1 MKVRLLVLIGI
12 ALLGVAMLPFLKSR
26 PSATAIDWKVDAKLA
41 FEQASATDRNVLAYL
56 NADWCGYCR
65 KMEQT
70 TFVDPD
76 VISELADE
84 FVWLNLNAEKD
95 PEGIRLREKFG
106 VEGFPVVLMLTP
118 GEAEVDRVSGYRP
131 PADFLQAVTTAA
143 TSGDSFSGL
152 QEQAAA
158 DSSDADV
165 YFRLA
170 EKYIERGM
178 TSEAEVSLRRVPD
191 LDPKGELGHTDTALF
206 LLARITSSTRRIEEA
221 FAFVD
226 KLQEGFPES
235 EYIPDSQVVRAQA
248 LLYDGKKDEAMKV
261 LAKFIEDHPDHEL
274 VPRIRMLMG
283 L

>member
-12 ALLGVAMLPFLKSR
+12 ALLGAAMLPFLKSR
-26 PSATAIDWKVDAKLA
+26 PSATAIDWKFDARLA
-41 FEQASATDRNVLAYL
+41 FEQASASDRSLLVYL

-65 KMEQT
+65 RLEQT

-76 VISELADE
+76 VISGLADE

-106 VEGFPVVLMLTP
+106 VEGFPVVLVLTP
-118 GEAEVDRVSGYRP
+118 EEAEVDRVSGYRP
-131 PADFLQAVTTAA
+131 PADFLQAVTAAA
-143 TSGDSFSGL
+143 TSSDSFSGL
-152 QEQAAA
+152 RRQAAE
-158 DSSDADV
+158 DSSSADV

-170 EKYIERGM
+170 QKYIERGM
-178 TSEAEVSLRRVPD
+178 TNEAEDSLRRVPE

-206 LLARITSSTRRIEEA
+206 LLARIVSSSRRTEEA
-221 FAFVD
+221 FSFLD
-226 KLQEGFPES
+226 TLQAGFPES

-248 LLYDGKKDEAMKV
+248 LLYDGKKEEAMEI
-261 LAKFIEDHPDHEL
+261 LAKFVEEHPDHEL